1 MARDALFAA
10 QMLLAR
16 MLLISG
22 GSKSEGMPMTESDN
36 ITKNILANASKWEW
50 PFRKLLMPK
59 PWDEASSVLESSRHS
74 MTRLTVQAKVAFPAR
89 MKREESVAYRRVH
102 HWVPRVEI
110 PDEFYG
116 YRQVV
121 WKNIYECGMTSDG
134 QVRME
139 FIKPDRMALTFIKNR
154 GSSVDGETICRVWQE
169 NTEEIARDAAG
180 RHPEFRLDEESVH
193 IFAFDGLA
201 KVNYRHGMKQYEVWF
216 NFGNDMV
223 YVEKVNGDL
232 NR

>member
-1 MARDALFAA
+1 MHRESA
-10 QMLLAR
+10 
-16 MLLISG
+16 
-22 GSKSEGMPMTESDN
+22 MTSDN
-36 ITKNILANASKWEW
+36 DSIIKDVAANASKWKW
-50 PFRKLLMPK
+50 PFFKSLIPK
-59 PWDEASSVLESSRHS
+59 PWDDASSIQESSRRS
-74 MTRLTVQAKVAFPAR
+74 MTRLTVQAKVAFPA
-89 MKREESVAYRRVH
+89 KGKKVESIAYHRGH

-110 PDEFYG
+110 PDDFYG

-134 QVRME
+134 QIKME

-154 GSSVDGETICRVWQE
+154 GSSVDGDAICRVWQE
-169 NTEEIARDAAG
+169 YTEDITRDAAG
-180 RHPEFRLDEESVH
+180 RHSGFRLDEESVH
-193 IFAFDGLA
+193 IFSFDGLA

-223 YVEKVNGDL
+223 YVEKIKEDL